1 MPSEVDIAN
10 LALQRLGAKSIS
22 SLTDDSTRAREC
34 NRVYDHA
41 RDTELRAHP
50 WAFARKRA
58 QIAASATSPSFG
70 FDSAYPLPADYLRIL
85 PTADLS
91 QQEMQ
96 IEGGSILAN
105 GDGALNLIYISRVE
119 DPNRFDQT
127 FTDLLVARIAR
138 DVAEKITQSKNKIEI
153 AQALYDDAKKEARK
167 VNAFEGP
174 SQEPPT
180 DTWITARY

>member
-22 SLTDDSTRAREC
+22 ALSDDSTRAREC
-34 NRVYDHA
+34 NRVYGHA

-50 WAFARKRA
+50 WAFARARA
-58 QIAASATSPSFG
+58 QLAASGTDPAFG

-85 PTADLS
+85 PTAD
-91 QQEMQ
+91 QQDLQ
-96 IEGGSILAN
+96 IEGGSVLAD
-105 GDGALNLIYISRVE
+105 GDGALNLNYIRRVE
-119 DPNRFDQT
+119 NPNSFDQT

-138 DVAEKITQSKNKIEI
+138 DIAEKVTQSKNKIEI